1 MTAQQQVKKHFTGI
15 ENVNQKDYQ
24 VIQMFPT

>member
-1 MTAQQQVKKHFTGI
+1 MTAHQQVTKHLTGI
-15 ENVNQKDYQ
+15 ESVNQKDYQ